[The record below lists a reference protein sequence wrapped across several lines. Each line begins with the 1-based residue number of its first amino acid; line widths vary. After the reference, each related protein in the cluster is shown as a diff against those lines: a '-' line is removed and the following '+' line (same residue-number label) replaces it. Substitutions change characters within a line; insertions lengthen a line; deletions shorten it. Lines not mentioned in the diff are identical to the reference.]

1 VPRNPDIPANKNPL
15 YFDLGLCG
23 PLRTDFL
30 DRNDYCGL
38 FRPPT
43 LRNVALRKSFFHN
56 GVFHSLRQAVEFY
69 VARETKPG
77 PRSPN
82 GVVDK
87 YNDLPQDAK
96 ANVNMDPP
104 FDRKTGEPPALSPT
118 EIDDVVAFLNTLT
131 DGYKPN

>member
-1 VPRNPDIPANKNPL
+1 
-15 YFDLGLCG
+15 
-23 PLRTDFL
+23 
-30 DRNDYCGL
+30 
-38 FRPPT
+38 

-69 VARETKPG
+69 VERETKPG
-77 PRSPN
+77 QWYPRSPN

-104 FDRKTGEPPALSPT
+104 FDHKTGEPPALSPT
-118 EIDDVVAFLNTLT
+118 EIDDMVAFLNTLT
-131 DGYKPN
+131 DGYRPPN